1 MNKKIATALTIAALA
16 FAAGAG
22 VVESRGPRF
31 TGLRRTDVAY
41 DAGRR
46 APSISRHDSRF
57 GGWRGRDDDFH
68 DTYRRNAGRI
78 ESEAPKRVT
87 NIRAKISAREIADD
101 NREIRREK
109 ARKSPIS
116 TYSNY
121 DFLFKDKNEA
131 SGSTTMIVQKQINIS
146 NSIVTLN

>member
-101 NREIRREK
+101 NREIRLEK

-121 DFLFKDKNEA
+121 DFLFKDKDEA
-131 SGSTTMIVQKQINIS
+131 SGSTTTIVQKQINIS
-146 NSIVTLN
+146 NSTVILN

>member
-41 DAGRR
+41 DAGHR

-57 GGWRGRDDDFH
+57 CRWRGRDDDFH

-121 DFLFKDKNEA
+121 DFLFKDKDEA
-131 SGSTTMIVQKQINIS
+131 SGSTTTIVQKQINIS
-146 NSIVTLN
+146 NSTVILN

>member
-1 MNKKIATALTIAALA
+1 MNKKIATAFTIAALA

-121 DFLFKDKNEA
+121 DFLFKEKDEA
-131 SGSTTMIVQKQINIS
+131 SETATIVQKQINIS
-146 NSIVTLN
+146 NSTVILN

>member
-87 NIRAKISAREIADD
+87 NIRAKISAREIAQD
-101 NREIRREK
+101 NREIRLEK

-121 DFLFKDKNEA
+121 DFLFKDKDEA
-131 SGSTTMIVQKQINIS
+131 SGSTTTIVQKQINIS
-146 NSIVTLN
+146 NSTVILN